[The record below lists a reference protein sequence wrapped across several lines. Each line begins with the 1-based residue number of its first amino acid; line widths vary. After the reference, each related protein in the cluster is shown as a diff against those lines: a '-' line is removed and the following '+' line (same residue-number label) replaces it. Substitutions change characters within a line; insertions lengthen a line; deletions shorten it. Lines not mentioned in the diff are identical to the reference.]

1 MVEICEAV
9 TEKKQ
14 DAGKVRFKVLPEI
27 PAAAC
32 IFHTGSYDTLHRSY
46 AVLLQ
51 YIEGN
56 GYEISGNIRESYIDG
71 VWNKDS
77 DAEWLTEIQIPVH
90 RIENVR

>member
-1 MVEICEAV
+1 MEICEAV

-32 IFHTGSYDTLHRSY
+32 IFHKGSYDTLHRSY

-51 YIEGN
+51 YIEEN
-56 GYEISGNIRESYIDG
+56 GYETAGISGSLI
-71 VWNKDS
+71 
-77 DAEWLTEIQIPVH
+77 LTACGTRTVTQSG
-90 RIENVR
+90 

>member
-1 MVEICEAV
+1 MEICEAV

-27 PAAAC
+27 AAAAS